1 MQRRTTICF
10 LYSYY
15 VLGKSDY
22 KIIERFMAIQTVK
35 SHFVFSKTNL
45 INVLEACILDLQV
58 TVNTFIRSF
67 YLLSFKARHE
77 VSLKKILTK
86 NSIRVFIISLT
97 KYSNMGKEYFEI
109 CIYYVTVTFMLPLV
123 GSTVQS

>member
-1 MQRRTTICF
+1 
-10 LYSYY
+10 
-15 VLGKSDY
+15 
-22 KIIERFMAIQTVK
+22 MAIQTVK